1 MKKLIRKFLI
11 LLPFLILHGSTFA
24 ADASN
29 NNSPAGI
36 SSGSLARYV
45 LGGVIVLLG
54 FVIFILTNAIKIAG
68 QNYQD
73 KIKAEKNGAGKILS
87 IILLLSMFS
96 NSLFAQ
102 TEANTKNFASNW
114 DLYILM
120 LIVLV
125 LFIVILVMVKT
136 LFILM
141 GIKAKEKEQKLGG
154 FKVKTFFQKFN
165 ETVPIE
171 EEESLD
177 LSHDYDGIREL
188 DNKIPSWWTW
198 AFFSFVLFAIVYL
211 YRMFVTETLP
221 NQYVELAK
229 ANEIAAEQKLE
240 FLKNSANNVD
250 ENSVV
255 FLGAGD
261 IAQGAEVYAKN
272 CVACHGDK
280 GQGMKEETRD
290 DEVLPA
296 IPALAGQV
304 ATYTYK
310 QLRDYLSGSRSHVQM
325 TGVAKGLSEQ
335 DAADLAVWFSS
346 LPRAANKSGS
356 EKLARAEK
364 MVEQGDGK
372 RILPPCFVC
381 HGSKGQGEK
390 QDIPA
395 LAGQQANY
403 FTRTL
408 LDYKTGQRHNDV
420 YSRMRLIAQQLS
432 EDEIKELAQYYQ
444 QLK

>member
-1 MKKLIRKFLI
+1 MGILNMKRM
-11 LLPFLILHGSTFA
+11 
-24 ADASN
+24 
-29 NNSPAGI
+29 
-36 SSGSLARYV
+36 
-45 LGGVIVLLG
+45 
-54 FVIFILTNAIKIAG
+54 
-68 QNYQD
+68 
-73 KIKAEKNGAGKILS
+73 
-87 IILLLSMFS
+87 LLL
-96 NSLFAQ
+96 LA
-102 TEANTKNFASNW
+102 
-114 DLYILM
+114 
-120 LIVLV
+120 
-125 LFIVILVMVKT
+125 FIAPV
-136 LFILM
+136 
-141 GIKAKEKEQKLGG
+141 
-154 FKVKTFFQKFN
+154 
-165 ETVPIE
+165 
-171 EEESLD
+171 
-177 LSHDYDGIREL
+177 
-188 DNKIPSWWTW
+188 
-198 AFFSFVLFAIVYL
+198 
-211 YRMFVTETLP
+211 
-221 NQYVELAK
+221 
-229 ANEIAAEQKLE
+229 
-240 FLKNSANNVD
+240 
-250 ENSVV
+250 VV
-255 FLGAGD
+255 FAEPSSQ
-261 IAQGAEVYAKN
+261 IAWTPELLNLVKKGNADKGKVLAESCKS
-272 CVACHGDK
+272 CHGDK

-325 TGVAKGLSEQ
+325 TGVAKGLTEQ

-346 LPRAANKSGS
+346 LPHAENKSGS
-356 EKLARAEK
+356 ETLDRAEK

-432 EDEIKELAQYYQ
+432 EDEIKELAKYYQ

>member
-1 MKKLIRKFLI
+1 MGILNMKRM
-11 LLPFLILHGSTFA
+11 
-24 ADASN
+24 
-29 NNSPAGI
+29 
-36 SSGSLARYV
+36 
-45 LGGVIVLLG
+45 
-54 FVIFILTNAIKIAG
+54 
-68 QNYQD
+68 
-73 KIKAEKNGAGKILS
+73 
-87 IILLLSMFS
+87 LLL
-96 NSLFAQ
+96 LA
-102 TEANTKNFASNW
+102 
-114 DLYILM
+114 
-120 LIVLV
+120 
-125 LFIVILVMVKT
+125 FIAPV
-136 LFILM
+136 
-141 GIKAKEKEQKLGG
+141 
-154 FKVKTFFQKFN
+154 
-165 ETVPIE
+165 
-171 EEESLD
+171 
-177 LSHDYDGIREL
+177 
-188 DNKIPSWWTW
+188 
-198 AFFSFVLFAIVYL
+198 
-211 YRMFVTETLP
+211 
-221 NQYVELAK
+221 
-229 ANEIAAEQKLE
+229 
-240 FLKNSANNVD
+240 
-250 ENSVV
+250 VV
-255 FLGAGD
+255 FAEPSSQ
-261 IAQGAEVYAKN
+261 IAWTPELLNLVKKGNADKGKVLAESCKS
-272 CVACHGDK
+272 CHGDK

-290 DEVLPA
+290 DEILPA

-346 LPRAANKSGS
+346 LPRAENKSGS

>member
-1 MKKLIRKFLI
+1 MGILNMKRM
-11 LLPFLILHGSTFA
+11 
-24 ADASN
+24 
-29 NNSPAGI
+29 
-36 SSGSLARYV
+36 
-45 LGGVIVLLG
+45 
-54 FVIFILTNAIKIAG
+54 
-68 QNYQD
+68 
-73 KIKAEKNGAGKILS
+73 
-87 IILLLSMFS
+87 LLL
-96 NSLFAQ
+96 LA
-102 TEANTKNFASNW
+102 
-114 DLYILM
+114 
-120 LIVLV
+120 
-125 LFIVILVMVKT
+125 FIAPV
-136 LFILM
+136 
-141 GIKAKEKEQKLGG
+141 
-154 FKVKTFFQKFN
+154 
-165 ETVPIE
+165 
-171 EEESLD
+171 
-177 LSHDYDGIREL
+177 
-188 DNKIPSWWTW
+188 
-198 AFFSFVLFAIVYL
+198 
-211 YRMFVTETLP
+211 
-221 NQYVELAK
+221 
-229 ANEIAAEQKLE
+229 
-240 FLKNSANNVD
+240 
-250 ENSVV
+250 VV
-255 FLGAGD
+255 FAEPSSQ
-261 IAQGAEVYAKN
+261 IAWTPELLNLVKKGNADKGKVLAESCKS
-272 CVACHGDK
+272 CHGDK

-310 QLRDYLSGSRSHVQM
+310 QLRDYLSDSRSHVQM

-346 LPRAANKSGS
+346 LPRAENKSGS

>member
-1 MKKLIRKFLI
+1 MGILNMKRM
-11 LLPFLILHGSTFA
+11 
-24 ADASN
+24 
-29 NNSPAGI
+29 
-36 SSGSLARYV
+36 
-45 LGGVIVLLG
+45 
-54 FVIFILTNAIKIAG
+54 
-68 QNYQD
+68 
-73 KIKAEKNGAGKILS
+73 
-87 IILLLSMFS
+87 LLLLAFIAPVVVCAEPSS
-96 NSLFAQ
+96 QIAWTPELLNLVKKGNAD
-102 TEANTKNFASNW
+102 KGK
-114 DLYILM
+114 
-120 LIVLV
+120 VL
-125 LFIVILVMVKT
+125 
-136 LFILM
+136 
-141 GIKAKEKEQKLGG
+141 A
-154 FKVKTFFQKFN
+154 
-165 ETVPIE
+165 
-171 EEESLD
+171 ESCK
-177 LSHDYDGIREL
+177 S
-188 DNKIPSWWTW
+188 
-198 AFFSFVLFAIVYL
+198 
-211 YRMFVTETLP
+211 
-221 NQYVELAK
+221 
-229 ANEIAAEQKLE
+229 
-240 FLKNSANNVD
+240 
-250 ENSVV
+250 
-255 FLGAGD
+255 
-261 IAQGAEVYAKN
+261 
-272 CVACHGDK
+272 CHGDK

-346 LPRAANKSGS
+346 LPRAENKSGS

>member
-1 MKKLIRKFLI
+1 MGILNMKRM
-11 LLPFLILHGSTFA
+11 
-24 ADASN
+24 
-29 NNSPAGI
+29 
-36 SSGSLARYV
+36 
-45 LGGVIVLLG
+45 
-54 FVIFILTNAIKIAG
+54 
-68 QNYQD
+68 
-73 KIKAEKNGAGKILS
+73 
-87 IILLLSMFS
+87 LLLLAFIAPVVVCAKPSS
-96 NSLFAQ
+96 QIAWTPELLNLVKKGNAD
-102 TEANTKNFASNW
+102 KGK
-114 DLYILM
+114 
-120 LIVLV
+120 VL
-125 LFIVILVMVKT
+125 
-136 LFILM
+136 
-141 GIKAKEKEQKLGG
+141 A
-154 FKVKTFFQKFN
+154 
-165 ETVPIE
+165 
-171 EEESLD
+171 ESCK
-177 LSHDYDGIREL
+177 S
-188 DNKIPSWWTW
+188 
-198 AFFSFVLFAIVYL
+198 
-211 YRMFVTETLP
+211 
-221 NQYVELAK
+221 
-229 ANEIAAEQKLE
+229 
-240 FLKNSANNVD
+240 
-250 ENSVV
+250 
-255 FLGAGD
+255 
-261 IAQGAEVYAKN
+261 
-272 CVACHGDK
+272 CHGDK

-325 TGVAKGLSEQ
+325 TGVAKGLTEQ

-346 LPRAANKSGS
+346 LPHAENKAGS

-408 LDYKTGQRHNDV
+408 LDYKIGQRHNDV

-432 EDEIKELAQYYQ
+432 EDEIKELALYYQ

>member
-1 MKKLIRKFLI
+1 MGILNMKRM
-11 LLPFLILHGSTFA
+11 
-24 ADASN
+24 
-29 NNSPAGI
+29 
-36 SSGSLARYV
+36 
-45 LGGVIVLLG
+45 
-54 FVIFILTNAIKIAG
+54 
-68 QNYQD
+68 
-73 KIKAEKNGAGKILS
+73 
-87 IILLLSMFS
+87 LLLLAFIAPVVVWAEPSS
-96 NSLFAQ
+96 QIAWTPELLNLVKKGNAD
-102 TEANTKNFASNW
+102 KGK
-114 DLYILM
+114 
-120 LIVLV
+120 VL
-125 LFIVILVMVKT
+125 
-136 LFILM
+136 
-141 GIKAKEKEQKLGG
+141 A
-154 FKVKTFFQKFN
+154 
-165 ETVPIE
+165 
-171 EEESLD
+171 ESCK
-177 LSHDYDGIREL
+177 S
-188 DNKIPSWWTW
+188 
-198 AFFSFVLFAIVYL
+198 
-211 YRMFVTETLP
+211 
-221 NQYVELAK
+221 
-229 ANEIAAEQKLE
+229 
-240 FLKNSANNVD
+240 
-250 ENSVV
+250 
-255 FLGAGD
+255 
-261 IAQGAEVYAKN
+261 
-272 CVACHGDK
+272 CHGDK

-346 LPRAANKSGS
+346 LPRAENKSGS

-364 MVEQGDGK
+364 MIEQGDGK

-408 LDYKTGQRHNDV
+408 LDYKIGQRHNDV